1 MGKNISELT
10 GKFVTLNCTADG
22 HPLPDITWWK
32 NGTSLNDLNPMKYY
46 FPETPIPSSGFR
58 SSDYSDI
65 MQVRSEMKIRD
76 LDMTDGGNYTCCAQ
90 SKGTMKTEL
99 LTPYQLT
106 VTEPPPGTCM
116 CTLKTVS

>member
-32 NGTSLNDLNPMKYY
+32 NGTPLNIANPMKYY
-46 FPETPIPSSGFR
+46 QTTISSSGFR
-58 SSDYSDI
+58 SSDYSAI
-65 MQVRSEMKIRD
+65 MQVRSELKIRD
-76 LDMTDGGNYTCCAQ
+76 LDMTDGGNYTCHAQ
-90 SKGTMKTEL
+90 SEGTMETEL

-116 CTLKTVS
+116 CMLFLV